1 MIYGMGVVKGML
13 LTLKH
18 VFRPAITV
26 NYPEQQREV
35 PARARTNLLWFEE
48 RCTGCST
55 CAQACPDGCILVET
69 SPREDGTLNIERYE
83 IDFRICMYCGLCTE
97 ACPYQAIQ
105 AGGRYNDAVYIFEN
119 MYRDRNALTKE
130 AQEYLSG
137 TNGAYPNGQQQDS
150 EPLLTSMPTARSRVN
165 VSGLGESAGPQRL
178 QGRHNSPIPIAP
190 KNED

>member
-1 MIYGMGVVKGML
+1 ML

-35 PARARTNLLWFEE
+35 PVRARTNLLWFEE

-55 CAQACPDGCILVET
+55 CAQACPDGCILVQT
-69 SPREDGTLNIERYE
+69 SPRPDGTLNIDRYE

-105 AGGRYNDAVYIFEN
+105 AGGRYDDAVYIFEN
-119 MYRDRNALTKE
+119 MYRDRDALTRE
-130 AQEYLSG
+130 AQTYLAGTSG
-137 TNGAYPNGQQQDS
+137 RYPNGQVQ
-150 EPLLTSMPTARSRVN
+150 EAIPLITALPTARSRVE
-165 VSGLGESAGPQRL
+165 VAGASGPFGPQRL
-178 QGRHNSPIPIAP
+178 PGRHDSE
-190 KNED
+190 K

>member
-1 MIYGMGVVKGML
+1 VAYGMGVVRGML

-26 NYPEQQREV
+26 NYPEQKRAV
-35 PARARTNLLWFEE
+35 PTRARTNLLWFEE

-69 SPREDGTLNIERYE
+69 SPRADGTLDITRYE

-105 AGGRYNDAVYIFEN
+105 SGGRYNDAVYVFEN
-119 MYRDRNALTKE
+119 MYRDRDALTRE
-130 AQEYLSG
+130 AQQYLAEFDG
-137 TNGAYPNGQQQDS
+137 LYPNGQQQ
-150 EPLLTSMPTARSRVN
+150 ELIPLRTAMPTARSRVE
-165 VSGLGESAGPQRL
+165 VAGTTGPFGPQKLPGKLDRTGSSAGD
-178 QGRHNSPIPIAP
+178 SS
-190 KNED
+190 